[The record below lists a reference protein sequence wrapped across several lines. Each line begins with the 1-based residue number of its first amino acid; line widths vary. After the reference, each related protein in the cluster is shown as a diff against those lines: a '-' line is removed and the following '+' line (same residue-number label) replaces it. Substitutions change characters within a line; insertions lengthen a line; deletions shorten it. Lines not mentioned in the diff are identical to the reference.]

1 MIPFLLQAELAQ
13 RDLLPWPWTL
23 PASVSIL
30 GWIRIRGAPA
40 APSECSQ
47 ESFCSQ
53 LPWISSTLCSSSTG

>member
-1 MIPFLLQAELAQ
+1 MIPFLLQAGLAQ

-53 LPWISSTLCSSSTG
+53 LP